1 MRSLATSPAELGP
14 RDKSRDLHALR
25 QLLPYVWPKGEPG
38 LKGRVVL
45 AMTFL
50 ILGKLFN
57 AAIPIVYG
65 HAVDALNGK
74 GGNLYVT
81 VPAALIVAYGLTRVL
96 SLSFNELR
104 SAVFIKVTRRAMR
117 RVGLR
122 IFRHLHALSLR
133 FHLER
138 QTGGM
143 SRSIERGTAAI
154 ESLLTF
160 ALFNILPT
168 IVELILTAAILW
180 RLFSVS
186 YAAVTLA
193 IVVLYAIYTI
203 RISNW
208 RLGLRR
214 TMNDND
220 SRANT
225 RAIDSLLNHETVK
238 YFTNEAHEAA
248 RYDEALAGYERAAIR
263 SGTSLNMLNIGQAVI
278 ISVGLTIVM
287 LMAARGIRA
296 GTMTTGD
303 FVLINTYL
311 LQIAAPLNIF
321 GWAYNNV
328 KQSLVDMEKMFELLG
343 VDVEIADRPG
353 APALQVTTGRLEFRD
368 VSFAYDPRRPI
379 LHEVSFTV
387 PGGRT
392 VAVVGASGAGKST
405 LSRLL
410 FRFYE
415 TGQGQILIDGQDI
428 AAVTQDS
435 LRRAIGIVPQDTV
448 LFNDTLYYNIAYG
461 KPDATE
467 AEIVA
472 AAKMAHIDGFIATL
486 PDGYQTIVGERGLK
500 LSGGEKQRVA
510 IARALLKDPPIMV
523 FDEATSALDTNTERE
538 IQANL
543 REAAKGRTVLVV
555 AHRLS
560 TVMDADEILVLDA
573 GRIVERGHFQGLIER
588 RGPFFQM
595 WNRQLQAEREGELV
609 D

>member
-1 MRSLATSPAELGP
+1 MKINPAVLPGPQSPDRGH
-14 RDKSRDLHALR
+14 DLHALR
-25 QLLPYVWPKGEPG
+25 QLLPYVWPKGERG

-74 GGNLYVT
+74 GGNPYLT
-81 VPAALIVAYGLTRVL
+81 IPAALIVAYGLTRVL

-104 SAVFIKVTRRAMR
+104 GAVFIKVTRRAMR

-122 IFRHLHALSLR
+122 IFQHLHALSLR

-138 QTGGM
+138 QTGGL

-154 ESLLTF
+154 ENLLTF
-160 ALFNILPT
+160 TLFNILPT
-168 IVELILTAAILW
+168 IVELVLTAAILW
-180 RLFSVS
+180 RLFSIE
-186 YAAVTLA
+186 YAIVTLGM
-193 IVVLYAIYTI
+193 VVLYAAYTI

-214 TMNDND
+214 TMNEND

-238 YFTNEAHEAA
+238 YFTNEAHEAR

-263 SGTSLNMLNIGQAVI
+263 SQTSLNMLNIGQAVI
-278 ISVGLTIVM
+278 ISIGLTGVM

-321 GWAYNNV
+321 GWAYNNI

-343 VDVEIADRPG
+343 VDVEIADKPG
-353 APALQVTTGRLEFRD
+353 APPLRVTEGLMEFRN
-368 VSFAYDPRRPI
+368 VGFAYDPRRPI
-379 LHEVSFTV
+379 LDDISFIV
-387 PGGRT
+387 PGGKT

-405 LSRLL
+405 LARLL

-415 TGQGQILIDGQDI
+415 TGSGQILIDGQDI
-428 AAVTQDS
+428 ASVTQDS

-461 KPDATE
+461 RPDATE

-472 AAKMAHIDGFIATL
+472 AARMAHIDGFIATL

-543 REAAKGRTVLVV
+543 REAARGRTVLVV

-573 GRIVERGHFQGLIER
+573 GRIVERGNFQSLIER
-588 RGPFFQM
+588 HGVFWQM
-595 WNRQLQAEREGELV
+595 WNRQLQAERDGELV